1 MASGSIGGGSI
12 LFKTPQSIGITLGS
26 NTYPKGTF
34 TMTNMDRDHAWWRKD
49 SVPSCYIDVYLCDSE
64 GNNRYYLFRVE
75 INGGQYTT
83 SFTPYTA
90 SVDAIGLKGKAL
102 CLIGVGYHIPG
113 TSANSIDYIRLINT
127 TGITLDT
134 AEDKY
139 SITVSAGT
147 GGSLSASVASA
158 SPGET
163 VTLYPSANTG
173 YYLTGYTTS
182 PSVTITNN
190 TFTMPSSAVS
200 ITANF
205 AKISYT
211 ISAGAGTGGTLSASK
226 SSATMGETINLTPTP
241 ATGYYFTGY
250 TASPSVTITNN
261 AFTMPAS
268 NVSITANF
276 AKITYT
282 ISKSASP
289 AAGGTV
295 TTGANSA
302 TMGDSV
308 SVSQTPNTGY
318 YFNGWT
324 TSPALT
330 ISGGAFTMPAS
341 NVSIVANYLRR
352 STASLNKSTLTGN
365 DTAILTISSESASYT
380 HKYKLSFGTNMETGW
395 ESVGANVPSVT
406 ISIPDSWS
414 NQIPNATSKSVG
426 TLTVK
431 TYSGNTEIGS
441 YTISGLTYAVRAS
454 AVPSLAN
461 ITTSIARTIGGVT
474 YANVGDDDY
483 VQKHCGVRIQDS
495 ASGVLG
501 SSVSSMSVSLS
512 GYSGSSYS
520 KTVSAAS
527 VDFTTGLLTVSGT
540 TTITVTATDSRGR
553 TASKTATISVTP
565 YSAPSGSLSVRR
577 VDASRNNDERGEYA
591 MYTKTSSYSAIG
603 SNSLTVTLS
612 SQGTTVSNPAN
623 SGDLLPNSRQTFSIQ
638 QEYTIT
644 LTLTDAFE
652 TTVITAKINS
662 ARFIIYTD
670 STGTKLGFM
679 KATTK
684 TPPSGKTETI
694 EFSGTSQIYIG
705 DETLEAYIQRIAG
718 S

>member
-34 TMTNMDRDHAWWRKD
+34 TMTNLDRDHAWWRKD
-49 SVPSCYIDVYLCDSE
+49 SVPSCYIDIYLCDSE

-102 CLIGVGYHIPG
+102 YLIGVGYLIPG

-163 VTLYPSANTG
+163 VTLTPSASTG
-173 YYLTGYTTS
+173 YYLTGYTTN

-190 TFTMPSSAVS
+190 TFTMPSSA
-200 ITANF
+200 
-205 AKISYT
+205 IS
-211 ISAGAGTGGTLSASK
+211 
-226 SSATMGETINLTPTP
+226 
-241 ATGYYFTGY
+241 
-250 TASPSVTITNN
+250 V
-261 AFTMPAS
+261 
-268 NVSITANF
+268 TANF

-282 ISKSASP
+282 ISKGASP
-289 AAGGTV
+289 SGGGTV
-295 TTGANSA
+295 TTSANSA
-302 TMGDSV
+302 TMGTSV
-308 SVSQTPNTGY
+308 TVSQTPATGY

-341 NVSIVANYLRR
+341 NVSIVANYLKR

-365 DTAILTISSESASYT
+365 DTAILTISADKSTYT
-380 HKYKLSFGTNMETGW
+380 HSYKLSFGTNMETGW
-395 ESVGANVPSVT
+395 VSVAANVPSVT

-414 NQIPNATSKSVG
+414 NQIPSATSKRGG

-431 TYSGNTEIGS
+431 TYSGSTEIGS

-454 AVPSLAN
+454 AVPTLNN

-474 YANVGDDDY
+474 YANVGNYY

-501 SSVSSMSVSLS
+501 SSISSMSVSLS

-527 VDFTTGLLTVSGT
+527 VDFTTGLLTISGT

-553 TASKTATISVTP
+553 TASKTATITVTA

-577 VDASRNNDERGEYA
+577 VDASRNNDDRGEYA
-591 MYTKTSSYSAIG
+591 MYTKTNSYTAVG
-603 SNSLTVTLS
+603 SNSLTVTLT
-612 SQGTTVSNPAN
+612 SQGSSVTGPAN

-644 LTLTDAFE
+644 LTLADLFE
-652 TTVITAKINS
+652 TTVITAKVNS

-670 STGTKLGFM
+670 ANGTKLGFM

-684 TPPSGKTETI
+684 SIPSGKDSTI